1 MSDTDASAE
10 ARFHAAMLESYRM
23 AQRDLS
29 YNATRFLQLVEARGG
44 VQAARQLL
52 AGAPSEGFATLW
64 EKGRLDLS
72 VEAHI
77 LQPEFRELFTEAERR
92 VAEDRLRQFGHEL

>member
-1 MSDTDASAE
+1 MSDSAASSE
-10 ARFHAAMLESYRM
+10 ARFHAAMLDIYRV
-23 AQRDLS
+23 AKRDLS

-44 VQAARQLL
+44 ARQLL
-52 AGAPSEGFATLW
+52 AGAPWEGFATLR
-64 EKGRLDLS
+64 ERGRLDLS